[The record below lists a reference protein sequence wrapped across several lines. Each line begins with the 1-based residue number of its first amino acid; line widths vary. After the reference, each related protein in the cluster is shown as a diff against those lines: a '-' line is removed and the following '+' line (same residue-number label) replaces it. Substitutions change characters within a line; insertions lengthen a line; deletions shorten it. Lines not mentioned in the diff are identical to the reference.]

1 MNCQSNAVMAA
12 TLANNGT
19 CPITGEKIFDADAVQ
34 HVRSLMYS
42 CGMAIYSGQFAFN
55 VNIDIVLGNLIF
67 HIYNMVMV
75 MPFRFLNSHICFR
88 SDFQQCPQQLV
99 LQCL

>member
-1 MNCQSNAVMAA
+1 MAA

-19 CPITGEKIFDADAVQ
+19 CPITGEKILDADAVQ

-55 VNIDIVLGNLIF
+55 VSMNMILGNLIF
-67 HIYNMVMV
+67 YISNRLKISVW
-75 MPFRFLNSHICFR
+75 
-88 SDFQQCPQQLV
+88 
-99 LQCL
+99 

>member
-1 MNCQSNAVMAA
+1 MAA

-19 CPITGEKIFDADAVQ
+19 CPITGEKILEADAVQ

-55 VNIDIVLGNLIF
+55 VSNDSFQIYLYGCIVLHWKYAFIIF
-67 HIYNMVMV
+67 
-75 MPFRFLNSHICFR
+75 
-88 SDFQQCPQQLV
+88 
-99 LQCL
+99 

>member
-1 MNCQSNAVMAA
+1 MNCQSNSVLAA

-19 CPITGEKIFDADAVQ
+19 CPITGEKVFDADAVQ

-55 VNIDIVLGNLIF
+55 VRIKKFKYEIGWIVILIIF
-67 HIYNMVMV
+67 
-75 MPFRFLNSHICFR
+75 C
-88 SDFQQCPQQLV
+88 
-99 LQCL
+99 

>member
-1 MNCQSNAVMAA
+1 MNCQSNSVMAA

-19 CPITGEKIFDADAVQ
+19 CPITGEKILDADAVQ

-55 VNIDIVLGNLIF
+55 VNTNIILGNFIF
-67 HIYNMVMV
+67 TLKSFHDNA
-75 MPFRFLNSHICFR
+75 L
-88 SDFQQCPQQLV
+88 
-99 LQCL
+99 

>member
-1 MNCQSNAVMAA
+1 MNCQSNSVLAA

-19 CPITGEKIFDADAVQ
+19 CPITGDKILNSEAVQ

-55 VNIDIVLGNLIF
+55 VSTNDIYRILTANKKIF
-67 HIYNMVMV
+67 SIEIISI
-75 MPFRFLNSHICFR
+75 FIEKS
-88 SDFQQCPQQLV
+88 
-99 LQCL
+99 

>member
-1 MNCQSNAVMAA
+1 MNCQSNSVLAA

-19 CPITGEKIFDADAVQ
+19 CPITGEKVFDADAVQ

-55 VNIDIVLGNLIF
+55 VCIKSSSLKWLEVSSFNVEVYVF
-67 HIYNMVMV
+67 CTVK
-75 MPFRFLNSHICFR
+75 
-88 SDFQQCPQQLV
+88 
-99 LQCL
+99 

>member
-1 MNCQSNAVMAA
+1 MAA

-19 CPITGEKIFDADAVQ
+19 CPITGEKILDADAVQ

-55 VNIDIVLGNLIF
+55 VSKES
-67 HIYNMVMV
+67 
-75 MPFRFLNSHICFR
+75 FRNER
-88 SDFQQCPQQLV
+88 
-99 LQCL
+99 

>member
-19 CPITGEKIFDADAVQ
+19 CPITGQKILDDDAVQ

-55 VNIDIVLGNLIF
+55 VSNQS
-67 HIYNMVMV
+67 
-75 MPFRFLNSHICFR
+75 FLNSVIY
-88 SDFQQCPQQLV
+88 V
-99 LQCL
+99 L

>member
-1 MNCQSNAVMAA
+1 MNCQSNSVLAA

-19 CPITGEKIFDADAVQ
+19 CPITGDKILNAEAVQ

-55 VNIDIVLGNLIF
+55 VSTNDIYRISTAYFYQN
-67 HIYNMVMV
+67 
-75 MPFRFLNSHICFR
+75 
-88 SDFQQCPQQLV
+88 DFFIH
-99 LQCL
+99 

>member
-1 MNCQSNAVMAA
+1 MAA

-55 VNIDIVLGNLIF
+55 VNINIYTWISHFAHLIS
-67 HIYNMVMV
+67 
-75 MPFRFLNSHICFR
+75 PC
-88 SDFQQCPQQLV
+88 
-99 LQCL
+99 

>member
-1 MNCQSNAVMAA
+1 MNCQSNSVLAA

-19 CPITGEKIFDADAVQ
+19 CPITGDKILNAEAVQ

-55 VNIDIVLGNLIF
+55 VSTNDI
-67 HIYNMVMV
+67 Y
-75 MPFRFLNSHICFR
+75 
-88 SDFQQCPQQLV
+88 
-99 LQCL
+99 

>member
-1 MNCQSNAVMAA
+1 MNCQSNAVLAA

-19 CPITGEKIFDADAVQ
+19 CPITGEKVFGPDAVQ

-55 VNIDIVLGNLIF
+55 VNIKECYLEYRSIF
-67 HIYNMVMV
+67 DPMKSNTK
-75 MPFRFLNSHICFR
+75 
-88 SDFQQCPQQLV
+88 
-99 LQCL
+99 